1 MHEDPNSPRPA
12 GQGPVQPQPSSLP
25 PLAEESFDVG
35 ETEDSLDRLMA
46 CAARYG
52 DIFRIYAPGR
62 KSDTWVINNPADV
75 KRVLVTSHRNYTK
88 GVGLDRVKI
97 LLGNGI
103 MVSEGERWRAQ
114 RRMIQPMFHRRMIE
128 SYAGLIDRCID
139 ERLLSF
145 AARAAAGTTID
156 ITEEMSSLTLDIVL
170 RSIFGDDLEWLAS
183 QLGENPFEI
192 LTEDPERNLQFAYKF
207 RSLGEVVMQLIRD
220 RRSRDRDE
228 PDLLGALVAARD
240 KDTGQPMA
248 DRDIIDETLTLVV
261 AGHETTASALGF
273 TWYLLARNPQ
283 VRDKLYA
290 ELDAREEL
298 RPMSYQ
304 DTEEL
309 TYTRAVLEEAMR
321 LYPPGWVLTRRT
333 IEADVLSGYAI
344 PPGTDVMLSPYVLQ
358 RHAGYWPDPEEF
370 RPERFLG
377 EDHPRERWVYIPFA
391 AGPRHC
397 IGENLAMYEMVI
409 HIARVARRFELNLV
423 DDAPLDLEAAI
434 NLRARNGIKMKLTAR
449 PNAPAPVIARPRQ
462 SQPLAEFRMQ
472 YETLIEALEGN
483 RRTPR
488 AIHYLEGEHEERVVE
503 YAELYERATG
513 ILYHLQSMGAARG
526 DKLIIFLN
534 NNEQF
539 LDGYWAA
546 LAGGIIPVPLAV
558 GISDEHRHKLLRIA
572 RKLGQPY
579 LYTDRKN
586 LERLGTFAASVGE
599 SATFE
604 ALKARA
610 FLVDELDDISRA
622 GRVVRPSPDDIAFIQ
637 FSSGSTSE
645 PKGVVLTHRNILAN
659 CRSSG
664 ELSGFNPEDV
674 SLSWMPLTHDMGLI
688 GFHLFMFC
696 YRMQIYH
703 MPTDLFIRR
712 PLLWTTF
719 ASRYGATITS
729 SPNFGYRHY
738 LKVLGDRKL
747 EGIDLSKIRLI
758 YNGAEPIS
766 VELCDEFMSR
776 MAPYGLKD
784 TSMFTVYGL
793 AEATLAQ
800 SFPPPGTKYS
810 ALTLD
815 RHSLGV
821 GATARVVDKN
831 DTDGLTLV
839 SVGRPITDTEVRI
852 AAPDKS
858 AVADGIVGHLLIRGP
873 NVTKGYYEAPEIN
886 AEMIAP
892 DGWLDTGDLGVYV
905 NGNLYITGR
914 AKEIIFVNGQNYYPH
929 DIEGIAQNAAGLEL
943 GKVVAAGAR
952 PRGAESDELTLFVL
966 HRGSLADFL
975 PVATEVAALVNER
988 AGLEVKHVVPVKRIP
1003 KTTSGK
1009 VQRVALEE
1017 AFVNGEFDAEL
1028 AELAALKGAKA
1039 APGDATPASA
1049 LAEKLRTICEGAL
1062 PGKRIEVDDNLF
1074 EIGASSLTLIQ
1085 IHEEIDREFPGL
1097 VDLTELF
1104 DHPTIAALARHLEGK
1119 LGTCA

>member
-1 MHEDPNSPRPA
+1 MHDAPPPHGTRPGA
-12 GQGPVQPQPSSLP
+12 LP
-25 PLAEESFDVG
+25 PLAEIEFDVG
-35 ETEDSLDRLMA
+35 DTDDSLARLEDL
-46 CAARYG
+46 AARHG
-52 DIFRIYAPGR
+52 PLFRIHAPGR
-62 KSDTWVINNPADV
+62 KSDTWVINNPQDM
-75 KRVLVTSHRNYTK
+75 KRVLVTNHRNYTK

-103 MVSEGERWRAQ
+103 MVSEGERWRTQ
-114 RRMIQPMFHRRMIE
+114 RRMLQPMFHRRMVE
-128 SYAGLIDRCID
+128 NYARLIDRCID
-139 ERLLSF
+139 ERLERFSSL
-145 AARAAAGTTID
+145 AAGGTVFD
-156 ITEEMSSLTLDIVL
+156 VTEEMSELTLDIVL
-170 RSIFGDDLEWLAS
+170 RSIFGDDLEWLEQ
-183 QLGENPFEI
+183 QLGENPFGI

-207 RSLGEVVMQLIRD
+207 RSLADIVQKLIDD
-220 RRSRDRDE
+220 RRRRGRDE
-228 PDLLGALVAARD
+228 PDLLGAMLAARD
-240 KDTGQPMA
+240 KDSGEPMA
-248 DRDIIDETLTLVV
+248 DRDLIDETLTLVV
-261 AGHETTASALGF
+261 AGHETTASALAF
-273 TWYLLARNPQ
+273 TWYLLARNPAAQ
-283 VRDKLYA
+283 ARLQA
-290 ELDAREEL
+290 ELAASPEL
-298 RPMSYQ
+298 RPMTYQ

-309 TYTRAVLEEAMR
+309 RYTRAVIEEAMR
-321 LYPPGWVLTRRT
+321 LYPPGWVLTRRS
-333 IEADVLSGYAI
+333 IAADELSGYPL
-344 PPGTDVMLSPYVLQ
+344 PPGTDVILSPYVLQ
-358 RHAGYWPDPEEF
+358 RTAAYFPEPTAF

-377 EDHPRERWVYIPFA
+377 EEHPSENWTYIPFA

-397 IGENLAMYEMVI
+397 IGENLAMYEMVV
-409 HIARVARRFELNLV
+409 HVARVARRYEFILE
-423 DDAPLDLEAAI
+423 DDRPLDLEAAI
-434 NLRARNGIKMKLTAR
+434 NLRARNGIKMRLNRRADAPETA
-449 PNAPAPVIARPRQ
+449 APRRAP

-472 YETLIEALEGN
+472 YQTLTEALEGN
-483 RRTPR
+483 RRVPR
-488 AIHYLEGEHEERVVE
+488 AVHYLEGEHEERVVE

-513 ILYHLQSMGAARG
+513 ILYHLQSMGAGRG

-546 LAGGIIPVPLAV
+546 IAGGIVPVPLAV

-572 RKLGQPY
+572 RKLGNPY

-586 LERLGTFAASVGE
+586 LDRLETFAASVGE
-599 SATFE
+599 TATFE
-604 ALKARA
+604 AMKRRA

-622 GRVVRPSPDDIAFIQ
+622 GRIVRAAPDDIAFIQ

-659 CRSSG
+659 CASAGGVSRFSAD
-664 ELSGFNPEDV
+664 DV

-738 LKVLGDRKL
+738 LKVLGDRAL
-747 EGIDLSKIRLI
+747 ADTDLSRIRLI

-776 MAPYGLKD
+776 MKHYGLRE
-784 TSMFTVYGL
+784 TAMFTVYGL

-800 SFPPPGTKYS
+800 SFPSPETGYRARS
-810 ALTLD
+810 FD

-821 GATARVVDKN
+821 GATARTVPADSA
-831 DTDGLTLV
+831 DALTLV
-839 SVGRPITDTEVRI
+839 TVGRAIPDAEIRI
-852 AAPDKS
+852 AAADRT

-873 NVTKGYYEAPEIN
+873 NVTAGYYEAPDIN
-886 AEMIAP
+886 AQMISA
-892 DGWLDTGDLGVYV
+892 DGWLDTGDLGVV
-905 NGNLYITGR
+905 ADGDLYITGR

-929 DIEGIAQNAAGLEL
+929 DIEAIAQNAAGLEL

-952 PRGAESDELTLFVL
+952 PSGAESDELTLFVL
-966 HRGSLADFL
+966 HRGSMADFL
-975 PVATEVAALVNER
+975 PVANEVAALVNEK
-988 AGLEVKHVVPVKRIP
+988 AGLEVRHVVPVKRIP

-1009 VQRVALEE
+1009 IQRVALEE
-1017 AFVNGEFDAEL
+1017 AFVNGEFTEEL
-1028 AELAALKGAKA
+1028 AVLAKLRGATAAA
-1039 APGDATPASA
+1039 APAAPASA
-1049 LAEKLRTICEGAL
+1049 LAERLRVICEGAL

-1097 VDLTELF
+1097 VELTELF
-1104 DHPTIAALARHLEGK
+1104 DHPTIAALARHLEAK
-1119 LGTCA
+1119 LPAA